1 VNLTSPLPIG
11 KEIRHCK
18 GGGLGETIVEG
29 EDRRNF
35 LSLHAPEETEIK
47 RRKGTSSFGTFVTDI
62 ISF

>member
-29 EDRRNF
+29 RGSEELPFFTCARRNRD
-35 LSLHAPEETEIK
+35 K
-47 RRKGTSSFGTFVTDI
+47 KKKGN
-62 ISF
+62 